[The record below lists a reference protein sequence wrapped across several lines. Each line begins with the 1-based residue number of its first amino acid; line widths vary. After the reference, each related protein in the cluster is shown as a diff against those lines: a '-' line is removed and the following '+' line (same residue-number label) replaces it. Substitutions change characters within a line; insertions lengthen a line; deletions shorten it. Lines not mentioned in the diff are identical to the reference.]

1 MARIDNETFYAA
13 SYKRYGISAKGVH
26 WSSKRSQQKRFEV
39 LLGMLPQD
47 LHNYDIADAG
57 CGFGD
62 LYLFLRTHAK
72 APKSYLGIDVVANM
86 CAITQERTACQALCA
101 DICRDTLP
109 SADFYVCSGALNIL
123 TEFESLL
130 FLRNCFMACRV
141 GFVFNVLHGTKE
153 SKTYNYMTKEQ
164 LRNYAKALGI
174 WHVEFYEGYLEGDVS
189 VGFYKK

>member
-1 MARIDNETFYAA
+1 LARIDNETFYAA

-39 LLGMLPQD
+39 LLGMLPPD

-109 SADFYVCSGALNIL
+109 NADFYVCSGALNIL

-153 SKTYNYMTKEQ
+153 SKTYNYMMREKIEQVAKEIGVTKVRFQ
-164 LRNYAKALGI
+164 
-174 WHVEFYEGYLEGDVS
+174 EGYLPHDIS
-189 VGFYKK
+189 VFFEK